1 MAMQLLPFIQV
12 CTSLKQRRECEV
24 IRGQASFDDF
34 TIEEDGLSRQVPIG
48 IASDYGVV
56 DEFGRVGN
64 LVEHNAGITE
74 ASGVFKG
81 TESNYSA
88 CGIGIGEEACADHV
102 GMDLLEL
109 RHGVA
114 VLNLGERWV
123 GFYWAVFAGV
133 GSFGEGFSEGWWWDD
148 RVVG

>member
-1 MAMQLLPFIQV
+1 MQLLPFIQV

-24 IRGQASFDDF
+24 IRGEASFDDF
-34 TIEEDGLSRQVPIG
+34 TIEEDSLSRQVPIG

-64 LVEHNAGITE
+64 LVEHNAGIRE

-81 TESNYSA
+81 TESDYPA
-88 CGIGIGEEACADHV
+88 CSIDIGEEARADHV
-102 GMDLLEL
+102 AMDLLEL
-109 RHGVA
+109 GHGVA
-114 VLNLGERWV
+114 VFKVEERWV

-133 GSFGEGFSEGWWWDD
+133 GSFGEGFLEG
-148 RVVG
+148 